1 MSTENP
7 KRVTGIGGFFFK
19 CKNPQEIRNWYNQHL
34 GFDTNDYGATFSW
47 KDENNNE
54 CLTQWSPFKDDTKY
68 FNPSEKEFMQNFRVE
83 NLEWLLEKLKEEG
96 VTIIGEMQTF
106 DYGKFAWILDPEG
119 NKIELWEPIIDEV
132 LK

>member
-1 MSTENP
+1 MSSDKP

-19 CKNPQEIRNWYNQHL
+19 CKNPQEIRNWYNKHL

-54 CLTQWSPFKDDTKY
+54 CLTQWSPFKDDTNY

-83 NLEWLLEKLKEEG
+83 NLEWLLQKLKEEG
-96 VTIIGEMQTF
+96 VPIVGEMETYE
-106 DYGKFAWILDPEG
+106 YGKFAWILDPEG
-119 NKIELWEPIIDEV
+119 NKIELWEPIDEA